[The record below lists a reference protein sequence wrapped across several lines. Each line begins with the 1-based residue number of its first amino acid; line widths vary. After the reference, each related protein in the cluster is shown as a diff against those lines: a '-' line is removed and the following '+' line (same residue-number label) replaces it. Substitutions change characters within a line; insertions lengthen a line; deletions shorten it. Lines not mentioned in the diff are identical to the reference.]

1 MYLSVFTKERNCRRG
16 QFCPNKL
23 MGERAIELGAGR
35 GLAGFASMSSIQV
48 AELDWGNSHQIAA
61 VDPPFDYAISTN
73 IVYPEHLLDPPVAT
87 LNALFGPKTTIL
99 GYELR
104 STNVHEKMMN
114 MWKTNYEVKSIP
126 KSKTNPKYIW

>member
-1 MYLSVFTKERNCRRG
+1 MERFIAFSYLK
-16 QFCPNKL
+16 
-23 MGERAIELGAGR
+23 
-35 GLAGFASMSSIQV
+35 
-48 AELDWGNSHQIAA
+48 
-61 VDPPFDYAISTN
+61 
-73 IVYPEHLLDPPVAT
+73 VYPEHLLDPPVAT
-87 LNALFGPKTTIL
+87 LNALFGPKTTIVL